1 MPIDDATAGFLAAMA
16 QAGPPV
22 QELDPPTARTVTAGL
37 LPMYGARPQLAAV
50 HDEKLAVAG
59 GTIELRVLRPAG
71 PRGVLLYLHG
81 GGWVIGSIEEYDTLG
96 RILADR
102 TGMTTVLV
110 GYRKAPEHPYPTAVE
125 DAWTAL
131 GW

>member
-22 QELDPPTARTVTAGL
+22 HELDPPTAREVTGAL
-37 LPMYGARPQLAAV
+37 KPMYGDGPELDSV
-50 HDEKLAVAG
+50 EDVKLAVAG
-59 GTIELRVLRPAG
+59 GTIELRVLRPLLPT

-81 GGWVIGSIEEYDTLG
+81 GGWVIGSIDEYDTLG

-102 TGMTTVLV
+102 TGMTT
-110 GYRKAPEHPYPTAVE
+110 
-125 DAWTAL
+125 
-131 GW
+131 